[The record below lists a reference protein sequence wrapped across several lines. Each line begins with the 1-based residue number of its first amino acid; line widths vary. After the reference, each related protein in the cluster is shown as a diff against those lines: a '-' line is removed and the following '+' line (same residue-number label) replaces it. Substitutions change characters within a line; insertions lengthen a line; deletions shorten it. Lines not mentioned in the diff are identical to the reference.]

1 MSCFWGLTGNT
12 DTVYYIAIVD
22 LTKGPMVVE
31 QPPMGVGTIIDMW
44 FQWIINIGFPGP
56 DRGKGE
62 DTCLCRRDMTARF
75 RTVVFT

>member
-1 MSCFWGLTGNT
+1 
-12 DTVYYIAIVD
+12 
-22 LTKGPMVVE
+22 MVVE
-31 QPPMGVGTIIDMW
+31 QPPKGVGTIIDMW
-44 FQWIINIGFPGP
+44 FQWIIKIGFPGP